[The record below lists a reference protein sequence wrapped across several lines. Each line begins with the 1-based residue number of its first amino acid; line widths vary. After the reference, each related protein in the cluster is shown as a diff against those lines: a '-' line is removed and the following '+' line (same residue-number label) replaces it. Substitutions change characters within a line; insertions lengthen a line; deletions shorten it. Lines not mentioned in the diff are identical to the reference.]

1 MRRRTGFDTMHP
13 FRAFLLSFAF
23 GSAVLFG
30 GYGLNN
36 AMTPPKIGHT
46 ITV

>member
-1 MRRRTGFDTMHP
+1 MHP
-13 FRAFLLSFAF
+13 FRAFLLSFLI

-30 GYGLNN
+30 GYGVHS
-36 AMTPPKIGHT
+36 AMLPPRLDHT

>member
-1 MRRRTGFDTMHP
+1 MHP
-13 FRAFLLSFAF
+13 FRAFLLSFAL

-30 GYGLNN
+30 GYGVHV
-36 AMTPPKIGHT
+36 ATTPPNPDHT

>member
-1 MRRRTGFDTMHP
+1 MHP
-13 FRAFLLSFAF
+13 FRAFMLSFAL

-30 GYGLNN
+30 GYGVV
-36 AMTPPKIGHT
+36 AEMIPAPIGHT

>member
-1 MRRRTGFDTMHP
+1 MHP
-13 FRAFLLSFAF
+13 FRAFLLSFAL

-30 GYGLNN
+30 GYGVHV
-36 AMTPPKIGHT
+36 ATTPPKLDHT